1 MSSPPPSPPPPSPPL
16 LVLYDGLCGFCD
28 ASVQW
33 LLDHDRDRRLRYA
46 PLQGET
52 ARAILARHPEI
63 PPDLDSIILVE
74 PIPGE
79 PLDGRTERLRWHSDA
94 IARIAAEL
102 PAPWRLGAWMRL
114 IPRPVRDLGYRFV
127 ARIRYRI
134 WGRKE
139 SCRIPS
145 PQERALFL
153 T

>member
-1 MSSPPPSPPPPSPPL
+1 MSPPPAPPPSPPL

-74 PIPGE
+74 QPPG
-79 PLDGRTERLRWHSDA
+79 GAERLRWHSDA

-102 PAPWRLGAWMRL
+102 PAPWRWGAAMRL
-114 IPRPVRDLGYRFV
+114 IPRPLRDLGYRLV
-127 ARIRYRI
+127 ARLRYHI

-145 PQERALFL
+145 PKERALFL
-153 T
+153 N